1 MYAIR
6 SYYDGGFVDSTQVFV
21 ESVTANFPYV
31 IEPKIVTM
39 NVGEK
44 VQLKLTPTRDLTN
57 EKLPAFKWMSFVI
70 TSYSI
75 HYTKLYELSAVS
87 MYGNYGL
94 LQNVLFYLGLVLIS
108 VNSVLLAINLS
119 NSIETY

>member
-1 MYAIR
+1 MQKRNRYFILA
-6 SYYDGGFVDSTQVFV
+6 
-21 ESVTANFPYV
+21 
-31 IEPKIVTM
+31 IVTGL
-39 NVGEK
+39 V
-44 VQLKLTPTRDLTN
+44 
-57 EKLPAFKWMSFVI
+57 
-70 TSYSI
+70 
-75 HYTKLYELSAVS
+75 LSAVS